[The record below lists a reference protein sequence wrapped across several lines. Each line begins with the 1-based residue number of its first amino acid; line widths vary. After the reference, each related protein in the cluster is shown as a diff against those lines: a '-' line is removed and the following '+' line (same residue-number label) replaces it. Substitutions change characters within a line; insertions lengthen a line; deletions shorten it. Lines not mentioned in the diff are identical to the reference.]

1 MTQRSG
7 QPPLL
12 QKEKFFPQGTPT
24 RFDHLGSGNVWPRG
38 EYRMIFVSRIK
49 QWDARA
55 SLIDEQPVWWK
66 RTLIRIFIGTKFRKP
81 MRL

>member
-1 MTQRSG
+1 
-7 QPPLL
+7 
-12 QKEKFFPQGTPT
+12 
-24 RFDHLGSGNVWPRG
+24 
-38 EYRMIFVSRIK
+38 MIFVSRMK

-55 SLIDEQPVWWK
+55 SLTHEQPVWWK